1 MKYCQYIIL
10 TILLGINNWAIQAQ
24 SYIPMAQDSAV
35 WFYEAQE
42 GVFAPVERFIFFIDG
57 DTSISNFDYKKIY
70 FKAENQQ
77 DIKVIAAI
85 RDDVMTK
92 KVYTQLFTRELA
104 FGLSIADDCPLNIE
118 IQLYDFGATLHQFI
132 SNTCNQANTVSDTST
147 QFLYEKNRRILEFSN
162 INQIW
167 YEGIGSLY
175 GLFNPLSDVADYRLT
190 NYCIGS
196 FDNCNVQLFLDT
208 EYIPIN
214 KQGKIFPNPTTEQFT
229 LELTNE
235 IYDAQVIISD
245 IYGQIVYTSTF
256 NGNQQIIPSLLL
268 TNGVYF
274 VEVFDDGILTFKDK
288 LMIAR

>member
-1 MKYCQYIIL
+1 MKYCQYIII
-10 TILLGINNWAIQAQ
+10 TILLGINTWATQAQ

-42 GVFAPVERFIFFIDG
+42 GVFAPVQRFIFFIDG
-57 DTSISNFDYKKIY
+57 DTTISNFNYRKIY

-85 RDDVMTK
+85 RDDISTR
-92 KVYTQLFTRELA
+92 KVYAQLFTHELT
-104 FGLSIADDCPLNIE
+104 FGLSIADNCPLNIE
-118 IQLYDFGATLHQFI
+118 IQLYDFGATLHQFL

-147 QFLYEKNRRILEFSN
+147 QFLYEKNRRILEFAD

-175 GLFNPLSDVADYRLT
+175 GIFNPLLDATDYRLT
-190 NYCIGS
+190 NYCVGS

-208 EYIPIN
+208 DLIPVD
-214 KQGKIFPNPTTEQFT
+214 KQGKIFPNPAKQQFT
-229 LELTNE
+229 LELTKE

-245 IYGQIVYTSTF
+245 IYGQIVHTSIF
-256 NGNQQIIPSLLL
+256 NGKEQVIPAELLAS
-268 TNGVYF
+268 GVYF
-274 VEVFDDGILTFKDK
+274 VEVFEDGILKFKDK
-288 LMIAR
+288 LMVVR